1 MSLLNEDLVKS
12 MSYVIVNIM
21 IFDDEEVT
29 NTLDLYQYYSALN
42 NLDPRMIDEETRGL
56 IYKIGNNILE
66 KP

>member
-1 MSLLNEDLVKS
+1 
-12 MSYVIVNIM
+12 M